1 LGLFF
6 IANAIRLAEIGNSLD
21 HRLHGITI
29 VGLTLGVLG
38 ALYLSYELLDRRH
51 GLLRRLL
58 QIVTPG
64 LVMAFP
70 WLMLTFACFILAFI
84 LQIAVFLASFFSY
97 AGYFFAVV
105 AAIFGMIGLL
115 SGIFLEDEDI
125 TKEIIRDMIDKGKAS
140 TNRIESEDIVA
151 GDTVD
156 RKEYKILEIRID
168 DKVIEVKIHKDNN
181 IESWEIVHE
190 SVFLLQDGIKGFACS
205 FVYWLL
211 ILIFLFAIDVTS
223 LDKILLICCAYGVV
237 GGVAGIIWKFANHNL
252 VNQSDNVYTSSLIA
266 LNKGIGENIKQFVQ
280 FVRWALKK
288 NSTVEQKKI
297 VVEVSFLDHLDQI
310 MSSNKH
316 GEKSIESRFWL
327 WLWIGLLA
335 ATVLGLYLYPY
346 TSPLIVVLSRVI
358 NNIHLP
364 TVVSLLIPVIFG
376 ALSTVVIVITI
387 RLGIAASNTSRYI
400 FTMVNNLPGRQV
412 GVIGVSFTLI
422 GFLVQLVE
430 PLYQFFR

>member
-6 IANAIRLAEIGNSLD
+6 IANSIRLAEIGYSLD

-29 VGLTLGVLG
+29 VGLSFGVLG

-84 LQIAVFLASFFSY
+84 LQITGFLVSFFSY
-97 AGYFFAVV
+97 VGYFFAVV

-125 TKEIIRDMIDKGKAS
+125 TEEIIRDMIDKGKAS
-140 TNRIESEDIVA
+140 TKKIVYEDIVA
-151 GDTVD
+151 DDTVE
-156 RKEYKILEIRID
+156 RKEYKILKIRID
-168 DKVIEVKIHKDNN
+168 GQVIEVKINKDNN
-181 IESWEIVHE
+181 IEGWEKVYE
-190 SVFLLQDGIKGFACS
+190 SVFLLQDGIKGFVCS

-223 LDKILLICCAYGVV
+223 LDKILLICFAYAVV
-237 GGVAGIIWKFANHNL
+237 GGVAGILWKFANQNL
-252 VNQSDNVYTSSLIA
+252 VNHSDNVYTSPLIA
-266 LNKGIGENIKQFVQ
+266 LNKGLGENIKQFVQ
-280 FVRWALKK
+280 FVRWALKT
-288 NSTVEQKKI
+288 NSTVKQKKI
-297 VVEVSFLDHLDQI
+297 EVDVSILDQI
-310 MSSNKH
+310 MSFNEQ

-335 ATVLGLYLYPY
+335 VTVLGLYLYPY
-346 TSPLIVVLSRVI
+346 TYPLIVVLTRVLT
-358 NNIHLP
+358 NIHIPL
-364 TVVSLLIPVIFG
+364 VVLILGTGVLS
-376 ALSTVVIVITI
+376 ALSTIVIVITI

-412 GVIGVSFTLI
+412 GVIGVSLTLI